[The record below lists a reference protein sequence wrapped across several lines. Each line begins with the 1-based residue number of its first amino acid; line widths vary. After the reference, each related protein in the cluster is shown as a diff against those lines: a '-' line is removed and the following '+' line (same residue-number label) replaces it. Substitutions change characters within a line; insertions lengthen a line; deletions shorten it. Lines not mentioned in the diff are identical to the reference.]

1 MSNRP
6 IPIKL
11 LPAGAN
17 RTQLLKAIGEKTLN
31 FSRNDYIERTAGQ
44 KAKEGKIGTGQHA
57 TISLLAIENAS
68 EIAKRY
74 LHAKGMFEQI
84 MKDIIGT
91 RGYISYQIK
100 TTKNNLNIQRKQYPK
115 DHFQDFILI
124 DETFGNGSGHYGLIH
139 LQHQNGKVRV
149 YDSMYGAGGSSFE
162 KVAQKWTKTNGNRL
176 PLRSKTSWNIPEVR
190 SIFGC
195 KAKVRNR
202 PNGNIEVISV
212 QPSGGF
218 VSTNYTN
225 FLNENYNGQGRN
237 GFGKQIERL
246 YGKVVAKGAFRL
258 SQYDELSQHHFC
270 YMESIYA
277 MMLAIGLTKNPGP
290 NDPRKRISFIKK
302 FIWGMIHKYT
312 PKSQRRTAKWKYF
325 SKTFPYTMTTESK
338 TGKSLKLWRGSVQ
351 LPDNDGTFKTKT
363 LKASWNGYDKIDPS
377 WSLTDVLNWV
387 HTGRSPRGNRNANS
401 NSNSNSNSNNINFV
415 QMRRPTRSEKRN
427 IDPNY
432 NSNSNSNSN
441 NNNRGS
447 NSNNNN
453 RRSNSNNSNSNSNSN
468 NNNNRKNKT

>member
-1 MSNRP
+1 MNNRP
-6 IPIKL
+6 VPVKL
-11 LPAGAN
+11 LPAGSN
-17 RTQLLKAIGEKTLN
+17 RTQLLKDIGD
-31 FSRNDYIERTAGQ
+31 RNVKFDQKDYIEKLAGQ
-44 KAKEGKIGTGQHA
+44 KAKEGKMTHA
-57 TISLLAIENAS
+57 AIRVLAIENAS
-68 EIAKRY
+68 EIAKGY

-100 TTKNNLNIQRKQYPK
+100 TTKNNLNIQRKQYPQN
-115 DHFQDFILI
+115 HHENFILI
-124 DETFGNGSGHYGLIH
+124 DQTFGNGSGHYGLIH
-139 LQHQNGKVRV
+139 LKHQNGKVRI
-149 YDSMYGAGGSSFE
+149 YDSMYGAGGSAFE
-162 KVAQKWTKTNGNRL
+162 KVAQKWTKTNGNIL
-176 PLRSKTSWNIPEVR
+176 PPMTTKTWQQPSVR

-202 PNGNIEVISV
+202 PDGNVDVIQV

-218 VSTNYTN
+218 VSTNYRN

-237 GFGKQIERL
+237 GYGKQIEEL

-312 PKSQRRTAKWKYF
+312 PKSQRGTTKWKYF
-325 SKTFPYTMTTESK
+325 SKTFPYIMTTMSK
-338 TGKSLKLWRGSVQ
+338 NGKPLKLFRGNVL
-351 LPDNDGTFKTKT
+351 LPDRDGTFRTVT
-363 LKASWNGYDKIDPS
+363 MRTSWKGYDKIDPS

-401 NSNSNSNSNNINFV
+401 NSNN
-415 QMRRPTRSEKRN
+415 
-427 IDPNY
+427 
-432 NSNSNSNSN
+432 
-441 NNNRGS
+441 
-447 NSNNNN
+447 
-453 RRSNSNNSNSNSNSN
+453 NNSNSNSNSN
-468 NNNNRKNKT
+468 NYSFVQMRRPRPQNRRGNPNFSSNNNSNSNNNNNRRSNSNSNSNNNRRNNK

>member
-6 IPIKL
+6 LPIKL

-17 RTQLLKAIGEKTLN
+17 RTQLLKDIGEKTLN

-57 TISLLAIENAS
+57 TITLLAIENAS
-68 EIAKRY
+68 EIAKGY

-100 TTKNNLNIQRKQYPK
+100 TTKNNLNIQRKQYPY
-115 DHFQDFILI
+115 DHYQNFILV

-139 LQHQNGKVRV
+139 LQHRNGKVRI

-162 KVAQKWTKTNGNRL
+162 KVAQKWTKTNGNIL
-176 PLRSKTSWNIPEVR
+176 PPMTTKTWQQPQVR

-202 PNGNIEVISV
+202 ADGNIEVIQI

-218 VSTNYTN
+218 IPTNYTN
-225 FLNENYNGQGRN
+225 FLNKNYNGYGI
-237 GFGKQIERL
+237 QIKRL
-246 YGKVVAKGAFRL
+246 YGKVVAKGAFRI

-312 PKSQRRTAKWKYF
+312 PKSQRGTAKWKYF
-325 SKTFPYTMTTESK
+325 SKTFPYIMTTESK
-338 TGKSLKLWRGSVQ
+338 SGKPLKLFRGTVL
-351 LPDNDGTFKTKT
+351 LPNKDGTFKTKT
-363 LKASWNGYDKIDPS
+363 LKASWKGYDKIDPS

-401 NSNSNSNSNNINFV
+401 NSNSNNNNSNSNSNSNNINFV

-427 IDPNY
+427 IDSNY
-432 NSNSNSNSN
+432 NSNNNRSNSNNNNNRKSNSNSN
-441 NNNRGS
+441 NNNR
-447 NSNNNN
+447 
-453 RRSNSNNSNSNSNSN
+453 
-468 NNNNRKNKT
+468 KNKT